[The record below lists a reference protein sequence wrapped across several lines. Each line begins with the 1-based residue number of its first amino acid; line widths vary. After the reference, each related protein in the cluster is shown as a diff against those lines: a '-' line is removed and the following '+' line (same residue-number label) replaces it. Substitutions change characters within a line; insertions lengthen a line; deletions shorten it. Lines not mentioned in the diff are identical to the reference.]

1 MDAREFFNLV
11 KHQRHACKMFSHGR
25 TAEEIKE
32 RRDEYFRL
40 TDLIDAEIAR
50 VDKLMEERNNGK
62 TANDDTRES
71 AKQGE
76 LLQGD

>member
-11 KHQRHACKMFSHGR
+11 KHQRQACKMFSYGR

-32 RRDEYFRL
+32 RRDEYYRL

-50 VDKLMEERNNGK
+50 VDKLMEKDNGK
-62 TANDDTRES
+62 DSNDDTRQS

-76 LLQGD
+76 LVQGD

>member
-11 KHQRHACKMFSHGR
+11 KHQRQACKMFSYGR

-32 RRDEYFRL
+32 RRDEYYRL

-62 TANDDTRES
+62 TANDDMRES

-76 LLQGD
+76 LVQGD